1 MRLDGNIKLSDFLQ
15 VASGSQD
22 CVSRRRCLSLGK
34 DLFDRIEIGAVGR
47 QEDQV
52 GASCNVSLPRR
63 LLILRSQPDAPSM
76 RVLVFARL
84 TPGPVTSWPQ
94 GLRKSCI
101 STGSPHSGVE
111 PSVHHRLLGQGKAST
126 MSLEVIPFARSA
138 QGERDDNSQ
147 LDKAGQTIL
156 QLLNKAA
163 DVAEQNSRLAIDT
176 AQKLAHQL
184 RAAED
189 RISELESEVAAYR
202 EQAERAEQWLHR
214 VYTEIED
221 RFLRQP
227 ADHRGT
233 PQRSRVANGR

>member
-1 MRLDGNIKLSDFLQ
+1 M
-15 VASGSQD
+15 
-22 CVSRRRCLSLGK
+22 
-34 DLFDRIEIGAVGR
+34 
-47 QEDQV
+47 
-52 GASCNVSLPRR
+52 
-63 LLILRSQPDAPSM
+63 
-76 RVLVFARL
+76 
-84 TPGPVTSWPQ
+84 
-94 GLRKSCI
+94 
-101 STGSPHSGVE
+101 SP
-111 PSVHHRLLGQGKAST
+111 
-126 MSLEVIPFARSA
+126 EVIAFARSA

-163 DVAEQNSRLAIDT
+163 DVVEQNSRHAIDT

-233 PQRSRVANGR
+233 PQRSRAVNGR